1 MAVAKT
7 LEIIS
12 SPTESIE
19 AAIRD
24 GVSKAAETVQG
35 IQEAWVQGTKAVI
48 RDNKVAE
55 WRVTL
60 RITFIVS

>member
-12 SPTESIE
+12 SSTESIE
-19 AAIRD
+19 AAVRD

-35 IQEAWVQGTKAVI
+35 MQEAWVQGTKAVI

>member
-7 LEIIS
+7 VEIIAS
-12 SPTESIE
+12 STESIE

-24 GVSKAAETVQG
+24 GIAKAGETIHG

-48 RDNKVAE
+48 RDNKVTE

-60 RITFIVS
+60 KITFIVS

>member
-12 SPTESIE
+12 SSSESIE
-19 AAIRD
+19 TAIRD
-24 GVSKAAETVQG
+24 GIAKAAETVQG
-35 IQEAWVQGTKAVI
+35 IQEAWIQGTKAVI
-48 RDNKVAE
+48 RDNKVVE